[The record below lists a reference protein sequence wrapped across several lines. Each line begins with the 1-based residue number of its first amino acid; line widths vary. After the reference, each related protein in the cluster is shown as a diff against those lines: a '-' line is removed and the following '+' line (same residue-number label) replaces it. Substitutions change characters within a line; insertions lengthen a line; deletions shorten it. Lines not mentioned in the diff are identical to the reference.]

1 MTEVRYIQKDELRG
15 WWVWVRKGLEKVL
28 QKTPENWIPEDLYC
42 DCYENRSM
50 LWVFMV
56 DNRATG
62 FFVLQPSNK
71 NVHIWV
77 AYLEDPRYLQEGFEH
92 LKGIVRS
99 GNGETITFS
108 SFRKGWEKRAREL
121 GFQPR
126 TWIAEV

>member
-1 MTEVRYIQKDELRG
+1 MTEVRYIPKDELRG

-92 LKGIVRS
+92 LKGIVRN

>member
-1 MTEVRYIQKDELRG
+1 MTEVRYIPKDELRG

-62 FFVLQPSNK
+62 FFVLQSSNK